1 MKKLLG
7 AILAAAMLLSSTA
20 VTCSALDERDR
31 AADATFSFD
40 TDAGFSKWE
49 VFGSA
54 ENADLTMKASDA
66 RSVKGR
72 SLALS
77 EKFTEPLNSKFGGI
91 RITSDTFDLDSFEGC
106 KISVNI
112 YVEPDVSEHASE
124 LKLFS
129 DGKVWIEKSID
140 VSNQQWTEYTLSVP
154 MGTANDTFGLSIP
167 IADGYDGA
175 VCFIDEVK
183 VYDPSGTMIDNVGDF
198 SLEQVVQAQKGTS
211 SFAFVMMIIAFVV
224 LILGFIAGGA
234 YLVTK
239 LIARYR

>member
-31 AADATFSFD
+31 NADATFSFD

-54 ENADLTMKASDA
+54 ANAGLKMEASDA

-77 EKFTEPLNSKFGGI
+77 ESFTEPLNSKFGGI
-91 RITSDTFDLDSFEGC
+91 RISAGSFDLDSFEGC
-106 KISVNI
+106 KITVSV
-112 YVEPDVSEHASE
+112 YVEPSVSEHAAE

-129 DGKVWIEKSID
+129 DGKAWIEK
-140 VSNQQWTEYTLSVP
+140 
-154 MGTANDTFGLSIP
+154 
-167 IADGYDGA
+167 
-175 VCFIDEVK
+175 
-183 VYDPSGTMIDNVGDF
+183 
-198 SLEQVVQAQKGTS
+198 
-211 SFAFVMMIIAFVV
+211 
-224 LILGFIAGGA
+224 
-234 YLVTK
+234 
-239 LIARYR
+239 